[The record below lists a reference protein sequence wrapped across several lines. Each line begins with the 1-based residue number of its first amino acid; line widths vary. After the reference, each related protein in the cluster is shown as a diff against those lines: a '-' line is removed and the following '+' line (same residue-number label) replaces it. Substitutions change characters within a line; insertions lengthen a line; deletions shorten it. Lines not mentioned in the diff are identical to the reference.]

1 MKKNCV
7 HLCNVLCSKFLLSI
21 QHFSEFIHRLSVHLL
36 YVPES
41 RFKLSFTLLESLVER
56 WNLKK
61 DNNFCFKRYS
71 AEELS
76 TAKRLRKRKTLTEL
90 IFTREKIER
99 SFFDWEPLWHSS
111 VSIQNHPWILI
122 GRLEQ
127 CENITEVEVRPFF
140 IYLSIIIFFKVRQK
154 RAK

>member
-61 DNNFCFKRYS
+61 DKNFRFKRYS
-71 AEELS
+71 AEELIHS
-76 TAKRLRKRKTLTEL
+76 QKIKNNKRKRKTLTEL
-90 IFTREKIER
+90 IFTKEKIER

-111 VSIQNHPWILI
+111 ASIQNHPWILI

-127 CENITEVEVRPFF
+127 CETSQKWKSVHSLF
-140 IYLSIIIFFKVRQK
+140 IYLL
-154 RAK
+154 